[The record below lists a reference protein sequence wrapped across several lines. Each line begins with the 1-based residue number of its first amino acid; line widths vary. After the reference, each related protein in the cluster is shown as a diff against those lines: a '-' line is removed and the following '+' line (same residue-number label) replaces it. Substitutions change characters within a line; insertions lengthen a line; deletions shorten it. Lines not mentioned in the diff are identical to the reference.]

1 MKAIVLFSGGLDSL
15 LATRLL
21 QEQGVEVVGLNII
34 TPFHDCSQEA
44 ADRAK
49 ELGIELVVRE
59 LGEDY
64 MKMLANPRWGYGANV
79 NPCLDCRAMM
89 CREAKKL
96 MEEIGA
102 DFVATGEVSG
112 QRPNSQK
119 IHQLMLISR
128 ESGLGGKLV
137 RPLSAKVL
145 NPTEPEKDGSLDRE
159 KLRSFTGRGRGKLV
173 WLARKDY
180 DIKTI
185 PQPSTGCVLCENS
198 YSPRVRDM
206 LKHKAVPTVWD
217 ARLIAAGRR
226 LRLDEN
232 AYCVVGRNQK
242 DCDALDAAFAS
253 PNRSRCVLL
262 YPGNY
267 MGASVLLVT
276 DEAPEFGDENPEI
289 SPKMAEYIE
298 TAGSLALRFANPE
311 KYREPAEGPTARLHV
326 GAVVREISLV
336 ENPAVD
342 AIRIVKEAD
351 GPKKTDESVEN
362 APEETSEN
370 AETDAAE

>member
-21 QEQGVEVVGLNII
+21 QEQGVEVVGLNLI

-44 ADRAK
+44 AERAK

-64 MKMLANPRWGYGANV
+64 MKMLANPRWGYGSNV
-79 NPCLDCRAMM
+79 NPCLDCRTMM
-89 CREAKKL
+89 CVEAKKL

-102 DFVATGEVSG
+102 DFVATGEISG

-206 LKHKAVPTVWD
+206 LKHKAAPTVWD
-217 ARLIAAGRR
+217 ARLVAAGRR

-232 AYCVVGRNQK
+232 AYCVVGRNGK
-242 DCDALDAAFAS
+242 DCDALDAAYAS
-253 PNRSRCVLL
+253 PKRSRCVLL

-276 DEAPEFGDENPEI
+276 DEAPEFGDEKPKI
-289 SPKMAEYIE
+289 SPKLAEYIK
-298 TAGSLALRFANPE
+298 TAGSLALRFANPA
-311 KYREPAEGPTARLHV
+311 KYREPAEGPTARLHL
-326 GAVVREISLV
+326 GATVQEIALA
-336 ENPAVD
+336 EDPAVD
-342 AIRIVKEAD
+342 AIPIIKEAD
-351 GPKKTDESVEN
+351 GPKKSDAAIEETAEN
-362 APEETSEN
+362 A
-370 AETDAAE
+370 DADE